1 MLFTSLGRSNTYLL
15 KVLNLCII
23 LYVCTSIDLF
33 IINGQDLYVTGRLDR
48 EASPQYM
55 VNVRATNDET
65 GYCPNESGEL
75 AGHVLY
81 SIYAFHLYTYVHI
94 FKYIYCK

>member
-33 IINGQDLYVTGRLDR
+33 IINGQDLYVTGLLDR

-81 SIYAFHLYTYVHI
+81 SIYVCISLIYLRTYI
-94 FKYIYCK
+94 